1 MSQTAPKRLW
11 IRRLAWLLGIWAA
24 SIAVLAL
31 AAYLLRLV
39 MNAVGMT
46 A

>member
-1 MSQTAPKRLW
+1 MHQPRRKQLW
-11 IRRLAWLLGIWAA
+11 TKRLAWLLGIWAA
-24 SIAVLAL
+24 SIAALAL
-31 AAYLLRLV
+31 AAYLLRLI